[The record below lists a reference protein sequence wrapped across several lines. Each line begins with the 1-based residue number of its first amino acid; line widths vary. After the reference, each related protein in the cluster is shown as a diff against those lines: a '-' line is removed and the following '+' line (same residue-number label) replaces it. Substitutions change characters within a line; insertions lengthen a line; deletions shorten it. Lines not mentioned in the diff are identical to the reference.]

1 MQSFHFF
8 PFSSFMDDYFVGG
21 LNIQE
26 SLKTG
31 IQITKIAQNNY
42 HPKPRR
48 LTKYRQSGTHT
59 QNREYQIKQYQTRTH
74 SSTQPNQ
81 YQTKQAV
88 RGLQESHFNF
98 FHSLMIIS

>member
-59 QNREYQIKQYQTRTH
+59 QNREYQTVTH
-74 SSTQPNQ
+74 TLLLKP
-81 YQTKQAV
+81 V

>member
-59 QNREYQIKQYQTRTH
+59 QNREYQTVTHTLLLKPKQY
-74 SSTQPNQ
+74 
-81 YQTKQAV
+81 
-88 RGLQESHFNF
+88 
-98 FHSLMIIS
+98 